1 MPPPSLTPIVI
12 AAAFALL
19 GLVAVAVSAVLR

>member
-1 MPPPSLTPIVI
+1 MPPLSPTLIVI

-19 GLVAVAVSAVLR
+19 GLVAVVVGVVLR

>member
-19 GLVAVAVSAVLR
+19 GLVVILVGAVLR

>member
-1 MPPPSLTPIVI
+1 MPPPSPTLIVL

-19 GLVAVAVSAVLR
+19 GVVAVAVSVVLR

>member
-1 MPPPSLTPIVI
+1 MPPPSPTLIVI

-19 GLVAVAVSAVLR
+19 GLVAVAVGVVLR